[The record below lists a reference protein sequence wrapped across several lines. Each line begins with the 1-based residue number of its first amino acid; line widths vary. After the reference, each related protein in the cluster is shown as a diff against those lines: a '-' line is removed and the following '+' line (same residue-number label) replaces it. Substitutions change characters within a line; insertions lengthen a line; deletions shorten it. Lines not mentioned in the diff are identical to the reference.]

1 MKMRILFL
9 EANAITLELENDLC
23 YYAEEPFDVY
33 LNGKY
38 YASKLSNVFSI
49 YGLNPNEEYSV
60 KAFDD
65 EITFKTLNKKL
76 VEYNTPKSFSDDSAN
91 INEAISK
98 LKSDEV
104 LCLNGAYNITS
115 LEIFDDNKSIYLGP
129 SCVLIGETD
138 RNKYKIFEPTDT
150 ANGIVLGTWEGRAD
164 RAFYSPITVVGAK
177 NIHIYGP
184 GMVDCNANNSDF
196 WIDHRTMR
204 VARRP
209 KGVFIHTSDNV
220 VLEGI
225 TVKNTAS
232 WNCHPFYSN
241 NVSFIDMRLINPEN
255 SPTTDGCDPEACSN
269 VNIIGNYISVGDDCI
284 AIKSSKIELASI
296 YHRPSTNIVIR
307 NNLMAHGHAG
317 VTLGSENSGGI
328 NNVFVSQC
336 YFNETDRGLRVK
348 SQRGRGKDAVI
359 ENISFDNIYMNAV
372 KTPFVVNAYYKAGND
387 IVDDRFDMEAHEVDD
402 KTPRFTTFEFKN
414 IKCVD
419 VAYGVGFFMGLPES
433 KIESVVLKN
442 IEITF
447 NKKAEPGVMAM
458 THLNERFKGV
468 GFVLRNI
475 SNLELDNVTFIDS
488 PETMYIKDNNV
499 KIFSK

>member
-1 MKMRILFL
+1 MRILFI

-33 LNGKY
+33 VNGRY

-49 YGLNPNEEYSV
+49 YGLNPNTEYTI
-60 KAFDD
+60 KALDD
-65 EITFKTLNKKL
+65 EISFKTLNKKI
-76 VEYNTPKSFSDDSAN
+76 VNYNKPKSFSDDSKS

-98 LKSDEV
+98 LSSDEV
-104 LCLNGAYNITS
+104 LCINGTYNITS
-115 LEIFDDNKSIYLGP
+115 IEIFDDNKSIYLGP
-129 SCVLIGETD
+129 ECVLVGETD
-138 RNKYKIFEPTDT
+138 RNKYKIFEPTDM

-184 GMVDCNANNSDF
+184 GMIDCNANNSDF

-220 VLEGI
+220 ILEGLTI
-225 TVKNTAS
+225 KNTAS

-241 NVSFIDMRLINPEN
+241 NVSFIDMKLINPAN

-269 VNIIGNYISVGDDCI
+269 VSIIGNYISVGDDCI

-296 YHRPSTNIVIR
+296 YHRPSTNIIIR
-307 NNLMAHGHAG
+307 NNLMANGHAG
-317 VTLGSENSGGI
+317 VTIGSENSGGI
-328 NNVFVSQC
+328 NNVLVTQC

-348 SQRGRGKDAVI
+348 SQRGRGKDAI
-359 ENISFDNIYMNAV
+359 ISNIVFDNIYMNGV

-387 IVDDRFDMEAHEVDD
+387 ILDQRFDLFAHEVDD
-402 KTPRFTTFEFKN
+402 TTPRFTTFEFKN
-414 IKCVD
+414 IKCMD
-419 VAYGVGFFMGLPES
+419 VCYGVGFFMGLPES
-433 KIESVVLKN
+433 MIECVRLQN
-442 IEITF
+442 IDITY
-447 NKKAEPGVMAM
+447 NKESDAGVMAM
-458 THLNERFKGV
+458 TSLNESFKGV

-475 SNLELDNVTFIDS
+475 KKLELDNARFIDE
-488 PETMYIKDNNV
+488 PLNMYIKDNNV
-499 KIFSK
+499 KILIK